1 MNFIIRAW
9 CLLEVFYNT
18 KNTVP
23 FEVYL
28 AEEQQKKFLE
38 MISKNPGEAMLIFSR
53 ISTRQSTCWVM
64 NDQLRIHSLIESSVG
79 FDAVDTQVREAIAK
93 ALQVGGQTPH
103 QPSLL
108 ATQQNHV
115 EGNTEAVS
123 IEVAEE
129 KKNFLVN
136 ICRDNGVLAESK
148 KAPSSIKIEKAPSS
162 IKIILC
168 YE

>member
-28 AEEQQKKFLE
+28 AEEQRKRFLDLARE
-38 MISKNPGEAMLIFSR
+38 NPGEAMLIFSR

-115 EGNTEAVS
+115 EGNTETVS
-123 IEVAEE
+123 IEVTEE
-129 KKNFLVN
+129 KKNLWVN
-136 ICRDNGVLAESK
+136 FCRDNGVLAESK
-148 KAPSSIKIEKAPSS
+148 KAPSSMKIE
-162 IKIILC
+162 ITLC

>member
-1 MNFIIRAW
+1 
-9 CLLEVFYNT
+9 VFYNT
-18 KNTVP
+18 KNEVP

-28 AEEQQKKFLE
+28 AEEQRKKFLDLVQE
-38 MISKNPGEAMLIFSR
+38 NPGKAMLIFSR

-103 QPSLL
+103 QPSILS
-108 ATQQNHV
+108 TQQNRV
-115 EGNTEAVS
+115 EGNTETVSVAVT
-123 IEVAEE
+123 EE
-129 KKNFLVN
+129 KRNHWVN
-136 ICRDNGVLAESK
+136 IFRDNGVLAESK
-148 KAPSSIKIEKAPSS
+148 KAPSSIQIEVT
-162 IKIILC
+162 LC

>member
-1 MNFIIRAW
+1 MYVFMNFITRAW

-28 AEEQQKKFLE
+28 AEEQRKRFLE
-38 MISKNPGEAMLIFSR
+38 MARENPGKAVLIFSR

-103 QPSLL
+103 PPSLL
-108 ATQQNHV
+108 STQQNNV
-115 EGNTEAVS
+115 EGNTETVS
-123 IEVAEE
+123 IEVTEE
-129 KKNFLVN
+129 KKNLWLN
-136 ICRDNGVLAESK
+136 IFRDNGVLAESI
-148 KAPSSIKIEKAPSS
+148 KAPSSIKIT
-162 IKIILC
+162 LC